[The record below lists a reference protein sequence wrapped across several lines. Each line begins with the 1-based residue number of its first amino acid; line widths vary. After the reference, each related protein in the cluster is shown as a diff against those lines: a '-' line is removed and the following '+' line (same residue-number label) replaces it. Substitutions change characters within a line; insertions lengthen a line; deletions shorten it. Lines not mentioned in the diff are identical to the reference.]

1 MAVPEAAGPPP
12 ASRVDQSH
20 QKDDGED
27 EAADGDPDDGAHGDG
42 IGDGETDDS
51 AELAPIVLRH
61 EVVGAIVAGGHGVDR
76 QLGGVAVLPGSQQ
89 YIL

>member
-12 ASRVDQSH
+12 APRVDQSH
-20 QKDDGED
+20 QEDDGED

-42 IGDGETDDS
+42 IGDGEPDDS

-61 EVVGAIVAGGHGVDR
+61 EVVGAIVAGRHGVDG

-89 YIL
+89 YIF